1 MDKNFLKSILAP
13 LIGSILAAALITYI
27 TTKENTK
34 DITRIENEIDGVKK
48 DYISRKEFEATIN
61 GLKQTTNRIDRNVE
75 RVIEIFINRKYNN

>member
-13 LIGSILAAALITYI
+13 LVGSVLAAALITYI

-34 DITRIENEIDGVKK
+34 DITRIENEIDSVKK